1 MGKGI
6 RREKEGHREGAPAG
20 RSRQMMPDEEV
31 GHRAPPRRQKL
42 SRQLPHLAAREIVAS
57 PERRRPARIEGGIM
71 GAVYVFLAWYLE
83 GYR

>member
-6 RREKEGHREGAPAG
+6 RREKEGRREGAPAG
-20 RSRQMMPDEEV
+20 RSRQVMPDEEV

-42 SRQLPHLAAREIVAS
+42 SRQLPHLAAQEIVAS
-57 PERRRPARIEGGIM
+57 PKRRRPARIEGEIM
-71 GAVYVFLAWYLE
+71 GAHYTFLAWYLE

>member
-31 GHRAPPRRQKL
+31 GHRVPPRRQKL

-71 GAVYVFLAWYLE
+71 GAGGGILACYLE